1 MPGHYGNNKKD
12 WEIGNRLVPDI
23 GTPLKKKSP
32 RKPRA
37 RPKRSVKLPESFD
50 VLADRESRKRKSS
63 TKRKSDAQRLKEWKA
78 EMKRL
83 KVNLH
88 GLGSEP
94 SIRPSQ
100 SNVPGKTSQG
110 RRVAPPFP
118 NIGTPP
124 FPNIG
129 TPVQKVE

>member
-1 MPGHYGNNKKD
+1 MPGHYGNNKRD

-23 GTPLKKKSP
+23 GTPVKKVKKKSP
-32 RKPRA
+32 TLAELDDKIRSAGRSRKVSKSKP
-37 RPKRSVKLPESFD
+37 PESFD

-88 GLGSEP
+88 RLGS
-94 SIRPSQ
+94 
-100 SNVPGKTSQG
+100 G
-110 RRVAPPFP
+110 
-118 NIGTPP
+118 
-124 FPNIG
+124 
-129 TPVQKVE
+129 